1 VRKWNLILE
10 IFIYL
15 FYYFKMPLGVRKQGC
30 EEVEHHIRNIYL
42 FILLFQ
48 DAFGGDGAAVR
59 KWNIILE
66 IFIYFIISRCLW
78 GRWSSC
84 EEVEH
89 HIINI

>member
-30 EEVEHHIRNIYL
+30 EEVESHIRNIYL

-48 DAFGGDGAAVR
+48 DAFGG
-59 KWNIILE
+59 
-66 IFIYFIISRCLW
+66 
-78 GRWSSC
+78 
-84 EEVEH
+84 EEARL
-89 HIINI
+89 